1 MAKYLEVAREVA
13 VKTPK
18 KPRASTPGRPIDA
31 EEELAAK
38 RNGAYADSVRAALKS
53 IGRRT
58 DTIPTK
64 SGTGYCSD
72 FLVRKM
78 YLGCIASASD
88 GTPQSWE
95 NMSLMRL
102 REFCADAREHM
113 SSLPETW
120 TATEASM
127 YVCVRPDWAIFIS
140 MYMCLWKEVSDAAE
154 KADTVQETIRW
165 IAKNSEELV
174 STSVAFKAQHGF
186 SPHPWILM
194 REAGW
199 HLRARPE
206 VSGKRRRKGGRER
219 AAGCDAFAST
229 QGRANENGSRQFS
242 LETQP
247 DGQRQGEHCR
257 AFASTQGRVAD
268 AKLFSINSLYPLQTG
283 PKSKK

>member
-1 MAKYLEVAREVA
+1 MRHDSPQGKLSNVQSLRAQHSGVARFFGLASFAVDLGILEKLDDDYDDSRDPREIMQLGLTGTRYAITGDTTKVAKYLEVAREVA

-18 KPRASTPGRPIDA
+18 EPRASTPGTPRWP
-31 EEELAAK
+31 EMAAM

-53 IGRRT
+53 IGQRT

-95 NMSLMRL
+95 NVSLMRL

-120 TATEASM
+120 TAAEASTYM
-127 YVCVRPDWAIFIS
+127 CMRPDWAMFIS

-154 KADTVQETIRW
+154 KADTFQDTIRW
-165 IAKNSEELV
+165 IFKHSEELF
-174 STSVAFKAQHGF
+174 SKSVKFKAQHGF

-199 HLRARPE
+199 SPTG
-206 VSGKRRRKGGRER
+206 GKRKRK
-219 AAGCDAFAST
+219 
-229 QGRANENGSRQFS
+229 
-242 LETQP
+242 
-247 DGQRQGEHCR
+247 DG
-257 AFASTQGRVAD
+257 A
-268 AKLFSINSLYPLQTG
+268 
-283 PKSKK
+283 